1 MARNRVNAWWAD
13 MRKMPKDFLIFML
26 HRTTIRANRAESALA
41 SANKRSRATA
51 KRRSRQVH

>member
-1 MARNRVNAWWAD
+1 
-13 MRKMPKDFLIFML
+13 MRKLPKDFLIFML
-26 HRTTIRANRAESALA
+26 RRATIRANRAESALA